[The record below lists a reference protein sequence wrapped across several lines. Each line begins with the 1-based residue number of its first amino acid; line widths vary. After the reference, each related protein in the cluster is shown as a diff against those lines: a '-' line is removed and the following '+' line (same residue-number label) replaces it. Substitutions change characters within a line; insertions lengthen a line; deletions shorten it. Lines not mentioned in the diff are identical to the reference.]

1 MSSSPAPVTE
11 QSTLA
16 PPLPDRSIPLGRLGA
31 APDRALVAGCVAVIL
46 FSMLMILTYGYG
58 RDQGIY
64 AMVARTILDGGM
76 PYRDAW
82 DFKPPGIFLIYA
94 LARGLFGA
102 SQSGIRIFEA
112 LGLAVTVVGMAHLT
126 GRWWGQWRIGL
137 LAGAI
142 AALIHAQLDFWH
154 TAQPETFGGMLT
166 IGALVLGTRLRGASI
181 GNTDKDAVLA
191 PISATREA
199 AITILVGAV
208 FGLAGLLKPP
218 LAGGGAIV
226 AVGLAWGAWQRERRI
241 GAALRPIA
249 LVAVGGVAPIAL
261 CLAWFAAKGA
271 LGDLY
276 RVLLVFTPHYTKL
289 GWEGSSLPGMLYFG
303 FTEWLVAYS
312 SVVTVGLLVLLAF
325 RPIPSE
331 RPGVALLVGIIA
343 IHVIGVTMQGKFF
356 PYHYGATW
364 PVTALL
370 VALGFW
376 RVWEAAKRRGLP
388 MVLAWFA
395 AMALLPCGRTAAKDV
410 PGSYSDR
417 CFERLALLF
426 DPGATHPER
435 WLKLASVADVNSV
448 ANQAVADFVLA
459 RTPTNR
465 PILVWGFEPVIYDLT
480 DRRPATRYLY
490 NVPQRVS
497 WGRSEA
503 RDTLMRDLT
512 ADPPAM
518 VIVERYDVFPM
529 VTGELLDS
537 ADSLPGFPA
546 LRDYLDTRYEL
557 ATTIEDFDI
566 YVERPP
572 MPPMPPMEEL
582 GPALQM
588 GAPGFQ
594 APAAPALPS
603 APLKGEE

>member
-1 MSSSPAPVTE
+1 
-11 QSTLA
+11 
-16 PPLPDRSIPLGRLGA
+16 
-31 APDRALVAGCVAVIL
+31 VAVVL
-46 FSMLMILTYGYG
+46 FSMVQILTYGYG

-102 SQSGIRIFEA
+102 SQSGIRILEA
-112 LGLAVTVVGMAHLT
+112 LGLAATVVGMAHLT
-126 GRWWGQWRIGL
+126 QRWWGQPRIGL

-142 AALIHAQLDFWH
+142 AALIHAQLEFWH

-166 IGALVLGTRLRGASI
+166 ILALVLGTRLRGASM
-181 GNTDKDAVLA
+181 GTTAEAPPAA
-191 PISATREA
+191 PISASREA
-199 AITILVGAV
+199 TITILVGAV

-226 AVGLAWGAWQRERRI
+226 ALGLAWGAWQRERRV

-249 LVAVGGVAPIAL
+249 LVAVGGVAPIAV

-271 LGDLY
+271 LGDLH

-289 GWEGSSLPGMLYFG
+289 GWEGSSVPGMLYFG
-303 FTEWLVAYS
+303 FTEWLVSYS

-325 RPIPSE
+325 RPAPRE
-331 RPGVALLVGIIA
+331 RPGVAILAGIIA
-343 IHVIGVTMQGKFF
+343 VHVIGVTMQGKFF

-388 MVLAWFA
+388 MILAWFA

-417 CFERLALLF
+417 CFERLAMLF
-426 DPGATHPER
+426 DPGATHRER
-435 WLKLASVADVNSV
+435 WWNLASVADVNSM
-448 ANQAVADFVLA
+448 ANQAVADFVRA
-459 RTPTNR
+459 RAPANR
-465 PILVWGFEPVIYDLT
+465 SILVWGFEPVLYDLA

-497 WGRSEA
+497 WARDEA
-503 RDTLMRDLT
+503 RDTLMRDIT
-512 ADPPAM
+512 ADPPA
-518 VIVERYDVFPM
+518 VVVVERHDVFPM

-537 ADSLPGFPA
+537 ADSLPGFGA

-557 ATTIEDFDI
+557 VTTIEDFDI
-566 YVERPP
+566 YIERLER
-572 MPPMPPMEEL
+572 PPMEEL
-582 GPALQM
+582 GPALRM
-588 GAPGFQ
+588 GAPGFD
-594 APAAPALPS
+594 APQAPALPS
-603 APLKGEE
+603 APLGGEE

>member
-1 MSSSPAPVTE
+1 MSAPPAPE
-11 QSTLA
+11 QSAPA
-16 PPLPDRSIPLGRLGA
+16 PPLPDRSIAPGPLGA
-31 APDRALVAGCVAVIL
+31 APDRALVAACVAVIL
-46 FSMLMILTYGYG
+46 FSMGMILTYGYG

-102 SQSGIRIFEA
+102 SQSGIRILEV
-112 LGLAVTVVGMAHLT
+112 LGLAATVVGMAHLS
-126 GRWWGQWRIGL
+126 GRWWGQRRIGL

-142 AALIHAQLDFWH
+142 AALIHAQLEFWH

-166 IGALVLGTRLRGASI
+166 IGALVLGTYLRGASM
-181 GNTDKDAVLA
+181 GNTAETPPAA
-191 PISATREA
+191 PISASREA
-199 AITILVGAV
+199 VITILVGAI

-218 LAGGGAIV
+218 LAGGGAVV
-226 AVGLAWGAWQRERRI
+226 AIGLAWGAWQRERRV

-303 FTEWLVAYS
+303 FTEWLVSYS

-325 RPIPSE
+325 RPVRRE
-331 RPGVALLVGIIA
+331 WPGVAVLAGIIA
-343 IHVIGVTMQGKFF
+343 VHVIGVTMQGKFF

-364 PVTALL
+364 PLTALL

-376 RVWEAAKRRGLP
+376 RVWEAARRRGLP
-388 MVLAWFA
+388 MILAWFA

-417 CFERLALLF
+417 CFERLAMLF
-426 DPGATHPER
+426 DPGATHAER
-435 WLKLASVADVNSV
+435 WWNLASVADVSSM
-448 ANQAVADFVLA
+448 ANQAVADFVRA
-459 RTPTNR
+459 RAPTDR
-465 PILVWGFEPVIYDLT
+465 PILVWGFEPVIYDLA

-503 RDTLMRDLT
+503 RDTLMRDIT
-512 ADPPAM
+512 ADPPA
-518 VIVERYDVFPM
+518 VIIVERHDVFPM

-537 ADSLPGFPA
+537 ADSLPGFGA

-572 MPPMPPMEEL
+572 MEEL
-582 GPALQM
+582 GPALRM

-603 APLKGEE
+603 APLGRDD